1 MKQFRRIL
9 ALLLCLLLMSGSV
22 LPVIAEDTPSVQT
35 EAPAADAPAAQ
46 ADDPEPAPPKDDD
59 SDANDPDAGDPD
71 AGDPD
76 AGDPNAGDPDAPD
89 PNAGDPDAGDPDA
102 NDPDAGDP
110 NAGNPVAN
118 DPVASDPDAGD
129 PVAPIALFSSL
140 DPEENAID
148 YTRSAHYS
156 PSFETGYAKLLEVA
170 EGYPDANATAPEL
183 TVSGGVVYVSARSN
197 DRLKAHFDGG
207 SGVISVWISDT
218 QLRPMAEDET
228 SSFVAAN
235 AQADRFFNN
244 DSALPL
250 AALDYAPV
258 VQNIPEMQLGVT
270 SITLGAGERCTLPVS
285 FSDGLAHG
293 YSCVSSKAS
302 YVKVTDGVVQ
312 GVRYGKS
319 ATITVTSEFG
329 QTATVKVNV
338 LRAPWSITIQPTRA
352 DLCPGESLSA
362 TAKLSSGSTSVISW
376 SSSDEAVATVD
387 ADGNVT
393 AVAAGSAEIRC
404 KTFNGKSA
412 VLRLTVHAAP
422 ESIALNASD
431 LTLGVGETYALSST
445 AAPENFGARSYSSSD
460 PSIVEVDAST
470 GRLTALAVGE
480 AVIRVET
487 YNGCVALCNVT
498 VKNAPSCI
506 RLSATSMTL
515 GVGEK
520 LALPEV
526 YLGEEGE
533 DCAGSYSIDSFST
546 RYARLTA
553 DDTITGVRTG
563 RVTLTFRSH
572 NGCTAT
578 LSVVV
583 KSAPRTITIQPT
595 RADLCPGEGLSAT
608 AKLNSGSVS
617 VISWSSSDEAVATVD
632 ADGNVTA
639 VAAGSAEIRC
649 KTFNGKSAVLRL
661 TVHAAPESIA
671 LNASDLT
678 LGVGETYALS
688 STAAPENFGAR
699 SYSSSDPSIVEV
711 DASTGRLTAL
721 AVGEAVI
728 RVETYNGC
736 VALCNV
742 TVKNAP
748 SCIRLSATS
757 MTLGV
762 GEKLALPEVYL
773 GEEGEDCAGS
783 YSIDSFST
791 RYARLTADDTIT
803 GVRTGR
809 VTLTFRSHNGCT
821 ATLSVVVKSA
831 PRSIKLNPTKARLG
845 VGESLQL
852 TATLN
857 SGAVGGM
864 QFTSSD
870 EAVVTVDANGGV
882 LAVGRGSATI
892 TVCTYNNRR
901 ASCAIE
907 VLDAPTDVRM
917 SAPQLAMGVGESY
930 TMAAILSEGSAGKC
944 SFTSDDPA
952 IATIDASSGRI
963 TAVATG
969 STTLRVET
977 YNGLTAECA
986 LSVHSAP
993 TGVAF
998 QESSVT
1004 LAVGDSYQLLPP
1016 QILGDDPASATL
1028 KYSSSSSRLSVSASG
1043 LLTAKRTGTVRITV
1057 ATYNGKKASINV
1069 RIVAAPK
1076 TIAFERDALYLCVGE
1091 THAPKL
1097 VVTPA
1102 NINYS
1107 MTSSDPAVAAI
1118 ADDGRT
1124 IRALSAG
1131 TATITATS
1139 YNGKTATLT
1148 LTVPPLPDSL
1158 EIAPSQL
1165 TLGSGDSMALKAV
1178 MPEGQDSTLIWTSTD
1193 PEVASVDASGL
1204 VHAVAP
1210 GAATITVRSYND
1222 LESSC
1227 AVTVLMAPTR
1237 VELVPNRAMR
1247 SIDEG
1252 SVQLALRF
1260 GAEGEGGRCAFRSS
1274 DESVATVDASG
1285 LVTLCGIGTAKIHV
1299 ETYNGHKAV
1308 CDLIVGETPSQMF
1321 FPQESYAVAL
1331 NDSVRLDAAFD
1342 HGCESYSLSVADA
1355 DVASA
1360 QGDEVTGLALGS
1372 TTLTAVSYSGLS
1384 AECTLNVVP
1393 EPSGIE
1399 LDQTE
1404 LSVVL
1409 GSSAPCVLTA
1419 RALPDGVGSIRYT
1432 SSDPGIAIV
1441 DAVSGAITPVAMGTC
1456 TITAETYNGHS
1467 ASCALEVRG
1476 LLSGVKIGIDPGH
1489 QAKPDYSRETI
1500 SPTSSSTKAKV
1511 SSGTGGTVTHV
1522 PEHVVNLQIGLKL
1535 RDALE
1540 ALGAEVYMT
1549 RTTADV
1555 NISNQQRAKMMN
1567 ELGVD
1572 LVLRIHCN
1580 GGSSG
1585 RYGMMI
1591 YVRETGACKA
1601 ESAAAAK
1608 LILDAMQL
1616 ETGARSHG
1624 VKYSDTYTGLN
1635 WSTVPSMLMELGYL
1649 TNAREDR
1656 LLNSPE
1662 YQDKLVTGMI
1672 NGICVYMGRPT
1683 PAELAQQ

>member
-46 ADDPEPAPPKDDD
+46 ADDPEPTPPKDDD
-59 SDANDPDAGDPD
+59 SNAADPDAPDPDAADPDAGDPD

-76 AGDPNAGDPDAPD
+76 ADDPSAGDPNAGDPDADD
-89 PNAGDPDAGDPDA
+89 PNAGDPDANDPNAGDPVA

-110 NAGNPVAN
+110 A
-118 DPVASDPDAGD
+118 
-129 PVAPIALFSSL
+129 APIALFSSL

-197 DRLKAHFDGG
+197 NRLKAHFDGG

-235 AQADRFFNN
+235 AQADRFFYN

-270 SITLGAGERCTLPVS
+270 SITLGAGERRTLPVS

-352 DLCPGESLSA
+352 DLCPGEGLSA
-362 TAKLSSGSTSVISW
+362 MAKLSSGSASVISW

-393 AVAAGSAEIRC
+393 AVAAGSTEIRC

-480 AVIRVET
+480 AVIRAET

-546 RYARLTA
+546 RYAKLTA

-583 KSAPRTITIQPT
+583 KSAP
-595 RADLCPGEGLSAT
+595 S
-608 AKLNSGSVS
+608 SV
-617 VISWSSSDEAVATVD
+617 
-632 ADGNVTA
+632 
-639 VAAGSAEIRC
+639 
-649 KTFNGKSAVLRL
+649 
-661 TVHAAPESIA
+661 
-671 LNASDLT
+671 
-678 LGVGETYALS
+678 
-688 STAAPENFGAR
+688 
-699 SYSSSDPSIVEV
+699 
-711 DASTGRLTAL
+711 
-721 AVGEAVI
+721 
-728 RVETYNGC
+728 
-736 VALCNV
+736 
-742 TVKNAP
+742 
-748 SCIRLSATS
+748 
-757 MTLGV
+757 
-762 GEKLALPEVYL
+762 
-773 GEEGEDCAGS
+773 
-783 YSIDSFST
+783 
-791 RYARLTADDTIT
+791 
-803 GVRTGR
+803 
-809 VTLTFRSHNGCT
+809 
-821 ATLSVVVKSA
+821 
-831 PRSIKLNPTKARLG
+831 KLNPTKARLG
-845 VGESLQL
+845 VGEALQL

-986 LSVHSAP
+986 FSVHSAP

-1043 LLTAKRTGTVRITV
+1043 LLTATRTGTVRITV

-1069 RIVAAPK
+1069 KIVAAPK

-1178 MPEGQDSTLIWTSTD
+1178 MPEGQDSTLVWASTD
-1193 PEVASVDASGL
+1193 PEVAAVDASGL
-1204 VHAVAP
+1204 LSAVAP
-1210 GAATITVRSYND
+1210 GTATITVRSYND

-1227 AVTVLMAPTR
+1227 AVTVLAAPTR
-1237 VELVPNRAMR
+1237 VELVPSRAMR

-1252 SVQLALRF
+1252 SVQLQLRF
-1260 GAEGEGGRCAFRSS
+1260 GAEGEGGRCTFRSS
-1274 DESVATVDASG
+1274 DEAVATVDASG
-1285 LVTLCGIGTAKIHV
+1285 LVTLCGVGTAKIHV

-1308 CDLIVGETPSQMF
+1308 CNLIVGETPSQMF

-1355 DVASA
+1355 GIASA

-1467 ASCALEVRG
+1467 ASCALEVLG

-1500 SPTSSSTKAKV
+1500 SPTTSSTKAKV

-1608 LILDAMQL
+1608 LIVDAMQL

>member
-1 MKQFRRIL
+1 MKQFRRML
-9 ALLLCLLLMSGSV
+9 ALLLCLLLSGSV
-22 LPVIAEDTPSVQT
+22 LPVIAEDAPAVQT

-46 ADDPEPAPPKDDD
+46 ADDPEPDPPNADVP
-59 SDANDPDAGDPD
+59 DADVPDADVPDADVPDTDVPDADIPDADVPDADVPDADVPDADDPDATIDFY
-71 AGDPD
+71 
-76 AGDPNAGDPDAPD
+76 
-89 PNAGDPDAGDPDA
+89 
-102 NDPDAGDP
+102 
-110 NAGNPVAN
+110 
-118 DPVASDPDAGD
+118 SD
-129 PVAPIALFSSL
+129 L
-140 DPEENAID
+140 DPEADAID
-148 YTRSAHYS
+148 CTRSAHYS
-156 PSFETGYAKLLEVA
+156 PSFETGYAELLEVA
-170 EGYPDANATAPEL
+170 DGYPDANATAPEL
-183 TVSGGVVYVSARSN
+183 TVRSGVVYVSARSN

-207 SGVISVWISDT
+207 SSVLSVWISDA
-218 QLRPMAEDET
+218 QLRPMSEDEA

-258 VQNIPEMQLGVT
+258 AQSIPEMQLGVT

-338 LRAPWSITIQPTRA
+338 YRAPSSISIQPTRA
-352 DLCPGESLSA
+352 DLCPGEQLSA
-362 TAKLSSGSTSVISW
+362 TAKLNSGTASVISW
-376 SSSDEAVATVD
+376 SSSDEAVATV
-387 ADGNVT
+387 AASGEIT
-393 AVAAGSAEIRC
+393 AVAAGSADIRC
-404 KTFNGKSA
+404 KTFNGKTA

-431 LTLGVGETYALSST
+431 LVLGVGETYALSSV

-470 GRLTALAVGE
+470 GRLKALAVGD

-487 YNGCVALCNVT
+487 YNGCAAQCNIT

-533 DCAGSYSIDSFST
+533 DCAGSYSIDSFT
-546 RYARLTA
+546 PRYAKLTA
-553 DDTITGVRTG
+553 DNTITGVRAG
-563 RVTLTFRSH
+563 KLTLTFRSH
-572 NGCTAT
+572 NGCTA
-578 LSVVV
+578 S
-583 KSAPRTITIQPT
+583 
-595 RADLCPGEGLSAT
+595 
-608 AKLNSGSVS
+608 
-617 VISWSSSDEAVATVD
+617 
-632 ADGNVTA
+632 
-639 VAAGSAEIRC
+639 
-649 KTFNGKSAVLRL
+649 
-661 TVHAAPESIA
+661 
-671 LNASDLT
+671 
-678 LGVGETYALS
+678 
-688 STAAPENFGAR
+688 
-699 SYSSSDPSIVEV
+699 
-711 DASTGRLTAL
+711 
-721 AVGEAVI
+721 
-728 RVETYNGC
+728 
-736 VALCNV
+736 
-742 TVKNAP
+742 
-748 SCIRLSATS
+748 
-757 MTLGV
+757 
-762 GEKLALPEVYL
+762 
-773 GEEGEDCAGS
+773 
-783 YSIDSFST
+783 
-791 RYARLTADDTIT
+791 
-803 GVRTGR
+803 
-809 VTLTFRSHNGCT
+809 
-821 ATLSVVVKSA
+821 LSVVVKSA
-831 PRSIKLNPTKARLG
+831 PRSIKLSPTKACLG
-845 VGESLQL
+845 IGEALQL

-870 EAVVTVDANGGV
+870 ESVATVDASGRV
-882 LAVGRGSATI
+882 LAVGRGTATI
-892 TVCTYNNRR
+892 TVCTYNNRK
-901 ASCAIE
+901 ASCVIE
-907 VLDAPTDVRM
+907 VLDAPTDVCM

-944 SFTSDDPA
+944 SFTSDDPT
-952 IATIDASSGRI
+952 IASIDASSGKI
-963 TAVATG
+963 TALAVG

-998 QESSVT
+998 QESAVT

-1016 QILGDDPASATL
+1016 QILGDDSASATL
-1028 KYSSSSSRLSVSASG
+1028 KYSSSSARLKVSATG
-1043 LLTAKRTGTVRITV
+1043 LLTATSTGTVRITV

-1069 RIVAAPK
+1069 KIVAAPK
-1076 TIAFERDALYLCVGE
+1076 AIAFEQDALYLCVGE
-1091 THAPKL
+1091 SHAPTL

-1107 MTSSDPAVAAI
+1107 MRSSDPAVAAI

-1124 IRALSAG
+1124 IQALSAG

-1158 EIAPSQL
+1158 DIAPSQL

-1247 SIDEG
+1247 SIDED

-1274 DESVATVDASG
+1274 DESVATVDANG
-1285 LVTLCGIGTAKIHV
+1285 LVTLRGVGSAKIHV

-1331 NDSVRLDAAFD
+1331 NDTVRLDAAFD
-1342 HGCESYSLSVADA
+1342 HGCESYSLRVTDA
-1355 DVASA
+1355 RVASA

-1372 TTLTAVSYSGLS
+1372 TSLTAVSYSGLT
-1384 AECTLNVVP
+1384 AECALNVVP

-1409 GSSAPCVLTA
+1409 GSSVPCVLTA

-1432 SSDPGIAIV
+1432 SSDPTIATV
-1441 DAVSGAITPVAMGTC
+1441 DAVSGVITPVAMGSC

-1467 ASCALEVRG
+1467 ASCTLEVRG

-1489 QAKPDYSRETI
+1489 QGKADYSRETI

-1511 SSGTGGTVTHV
+1511 SSGTGGRVTHI

-1580 GGSSG
+1580 GGSSS

-1591 YVRETGACKA
+1591 YVRQTGACKD
-1601 ESAAAAK
+1601 ESAAAAQ
-1608 LILDAMQL
+1608 LILDAMQQ
-1616 ETGARSHG
+1616 ETGAKSHG

-1672 NGICVYMGRPT
+1672 NGICTYMGRPT
-1683 PAELAQQ
+1683 PAQLAQQSF

>member
-1 MKQFRRIL
+1 MKQFRRML
-9 ALLLCLLLMSGSV
+9 ALLLCLLLSGSV
-22 LPVIAEDTPSVQT
+22 LPVIAEDAPAVQT

-46 ADDPEPAPPKDDD
+46 ADDPEPDPPNADVP
-59 SDANDPDAGDPD
+59 DADVPDADVPDADVPDTDVPDADIPDADVPDADVPDADVPDADDPDATIDFY
-71 AGDPD
+71 
-76 AGDPNAGDPDAPD
+76 
-89 PNAGDPDAGDPDA
+89 
-102 NDPDAGDP
+102 
-110 NAGNPVAN
+110 
-118 DPVASDPDAGD
+118 SD
-129 PVAPIALFSSL
+129 L
-140 DPEENAID
+140 DPEADAID
-148 YTRSAHYS
+148 CTRSAHYS
-156 PSFETGYAKLLEVA
+156 PSFETGYAELLEVA
-170 EGYPDANATAPEL
+170 DGYPDANATAPEL
-183 TVSGGVVYVSARSN
+183 TVRSGVVYVSARSN

-207 SGVISVWISDT
+207 SSVLSVWISDA
-218 QLRPMAEDET
+218 QLRPMSEDEA

-258 VQNIPEMQLGVT
+258 AQSIPEMQLGVT

-338 LRAPWSITIQPTRA
+338 YRAPSSISIQPTRA
-352 DLCPGESLSA
+352 DLCPGEQLSA
-362 TAKLSSGSTSVISW
+362 TAKLNSGTASVISW
-376 SSSDEAVATVD
+376 SSSDEAVATV
-387 ADGNVT
+387 AASGEIT
-393 AVAAGSAEIRC
+393 AVAAGSADIRC
-404 KTFNGKSA
+404 KTFNGKTA
-412 VLRLTVHAAP
+412 VLHLTVHAAP

-431 LTLGVGETYALSST
+431 LVLGVGETYALSSV
-445 AAPENFGARSYSSSD
+445 AAPENFGTRSYSSSD

-470 GRLTALAVGE
+470 GRLKALAVGD

-487 YNGCVALCNVT
+487 YNGCVAQCNIT

-533 DCAGSYSIDSFST
+533 DCAGSYSIDSFT
-546 RYARLTA
+546 PRYAKLTA
-553 DDTITGVRTG
+553 DNTITGVRAG
-563 RVTLTFRSH
+563 KLTLTFRSH
-572 NGCTAT
+572 NGCTAS
-578 LSVVV
+578 LSIVV
-583 KSAPRTITIQPT
+583 KSAPRSITVQPT
-595 RADLCPGEGLSAT
+595 RADLCLGEQLSAT
-608 AKLNSGSVS
+608 AKLNSGAAS

-632 ADGNVTA
+632 ASGEITA
-639 VAAGSAEIRC
+639 VAAGSADIRC
-649 KTFNGKSAVLRL
+649 KTFNGKTAVLHL

-671 LNASDLT
+671 LNASDLV

-688 STAAPENFGAR
+688 SVAAPENFGTR

-711 DASTGRLTAL
+711 DASTGRLKAL
-721 AVGEAVI
+721 AVGDAVI

-736 VALCNV
+736 VAQCNI

-783 YSIDSFST
+783 YSIDSFT
-791 RYARLTADDTIT
+791 PRYAKLTADNTIT
-803 GVRTGR
+803 GVRAGKL
-809 VTLTFRSHNGCT
+809 TLTFRSHNGCT
-821 ATLSVVVKSA
+821 ASLSVVVKSA
-831 PRSIKLNPTKARLG
+831 PRSIKLSPTKACLG
-845 VGESLQL
+845 IGEALQL

-870 EAVVTVDANGGV
+870 ESVATVDASGRV
-882 LAVGRGSATI
+882 LAVGRGTATI
-892 TVCTYNNRR
+892 TVCTYNNRK
-901 ASCAIE
+901 ASCVIE
-907 VLDAPTDVRM
+907 VLDAPTDVCM
-917 SAPQLAMGVGESY
+917 SAPQLAIGVGESY

-944 SFTSDDPA
+944 SFTSDDPT
-952 IATIDASSGRI
+952 IASIDASSGKI
-963 TAVATG
+963 TALAVG

-998 QESSVT
+998 QESAVT

-1016 QILGDDPASATL
+1016 QILGDDSASATL
-1028 KYSSSSSRLSVSASG
+1028 KYSSSSARLKVSATG
-1043 LLTAKRTGTVRITV
+1043 LLTATSTGTVRITV
-1057 ATYNGKKASINV
+1057 ATYHGKKASITV
-1069 RIVAAPK
+1069 KIVAAPK
-1076 TIAFERDALYLCVGE
+1076 AIAFEQDALYLCVGE
-1091 THAPKL
+1091 SHAPTL

-1107 MTSSDPAVAAI
+1107 MRSSDPAVAAI

-1124 IRALSAG
+1124 IQALSAG

-1158 EIAPSQL
+1158 DIAPSQL

-1193 PEVASVDASGL
+1193 PEVASVDAIGL

-1247 SIDEG
+1247 SIDED

-1274 DESVATVDASG
+1274 DESVATVDANG
-1285 LVTLCGIGTAKIHV
+1285 LVTLRGVGSAKIHV

-1331 NDSVRLDAAFD
+1331 NDTVRLDAAFD
-1342 HGCESYSLSVADA
+1342 HGCESYSLRVTDA
-1355 DVASA
+1355 RVASA

-1372 TTLTAVSYSGLS
+1372 TSLTAVSYSGLT
-1384 AECTLNVVP
+1384 AECALNVVP

-1409 GSSAPCVLTA
+1409 GSSVPCVLTA

-1432 SSDPGIAIV
+1432 SSDPTIATV
-1441 DAVSGAITPVAMGTC
+1441 DAVSGVITPVAMGSC

-1467 ASCALEVRG
+1467 ASCTLEVRG

-1489 QAKPDYSRETI
+1489 QGKADYSRETI

-1511 SSGTGGTVTHV
+1511 SSGTGGRVTHI

-1580 GGSSG
+1580 GGSSS

-1591 YVRETGACKA
+1591 YVRQTGACKD
-1601 ESAAAAK
+1601 ESAAAAQ
-1608 LILDAMQL
+1608 LILDAMQQ
-1616 ETGARSHG
+1616 ETGAKSHG

-1672 NGICVYMGRPT
+1672 NGICTYMGRPT
-1683 PAELAQQ
+1683 PAQLAQQSF

>member
-46 ADDPEPAPPKDDD
+46 ADDPEPAPPKNDD
-59 SDANDPDAGDPD
+59 SNAADPD

-76 AGDPNAGDPDAPD
+76 AGDPNAGDPDAADPDAAD
-89 PNAGDPDAGDPDA
+89 PNAGDPDAGDPNAGNPDA
-102 NDPDAGDP
+102 GDPDAGDP
-110 NAGNPVAN
+110 DAGDPVAN
-118 DPVASDPDAGD
+118 DPDAGD

-170 EGYPDANATAPEL
+170 EGYPDANATALEL

-412 VLRLTVHAAP
+412 VLRLTVHAEP
-422 ESIALNASD
+422 ESIALNAGD
-431 LTLGVGETYALSST
+431 LTLGVGETYALTST

-546 RYARLTA
+546 RYAKPTA

-583 KSAPRTITIQPT
+583 KSAP
-595 RADLCPGEGLSAT
+595 S
-608 AKLNSGSVS
+608 SV
-617 VISWSSSDEAVATVD
+617 
-632 ADGNVTA
+632 
-639 VAAGSAEIRC
+639 
-649 KTFNGKSAVLRL
+649 
-661 TVHAAPESIA
+661 
-671 LNASDLT
+671 
-678 LGVGETYALS
+678 
-688 STAAPENFGAR
+688 
-699 SYSSSDPSIVEV
+699 
-711 DASTGRLTAL
+711 
-721 AVGEAVI
+721 
-728 RVETYNGC
+728 
-736 VALCNV
+736 
-742 TVKNAP
+742 
-748 SCIRLSATS
+748 
-757 MTLGV
+757 
-762 GEKLALPEVYL
+762 
-773 GEEGEDCAGS
+773 
-783 YSIDSFST
+783 
-791 RYARLTADDTIT
+791 
-803 GVRTGR
+803 
-809 VTLTFRSHNGCT
+809 
-821 ATLSVVVKSA
+821 
-831 PRSIKLNPTKARLG
+831 KLNPTKARLG
-845 VGESLQL
+845 VGEALQL

-1069 RIVAAPK
+1069 KIVAAPK

-1178 MPEGQDSTLIWTSTD
+1178 MPEGQDSTLVWANTD
-1193 PEVASVDASGL
+1193 PEVAAVDASGL
-1204 VHAVAP
+1204 LSAVAP
-1210 GAATITVRSYND
+1210 GTATITVRSYND

-1227 AVTVLMAPTR
+1227 AVTVLAAPTR
-1237 VELVPNRAMR
+1237 VELVPSRAMR

-1252 SVQLALRF
+1252 SVQLQLRF
-1260 GAEGEGGRCAFRSS
+1260 GAEGEGGRCTFRSS
-1274 DESVATVDASG
+1274 DEAVATVDASG
-1285 LVTLCGIGTAKIHV
+1285 LVTLCGVGTAKIHV

-1308 CDLIVGETPSQMF
+1308 CNLIVGETPSQMF

-1355 DVASA
+1355 GIASA

-1372 TTLTAVSYSGLS
+1372 TALTAVSYSGLS

-1393 EPSGIE
+1393 EPSGIQ

-1456 TITAETYNGHS
+1456 TITAETYNGYS

-1500 SPTSSSTKAKV
+1500 SPTTSSTKAKV